1 MRRHRPTLLA
11 VALPVAL
18 FLAVAAWNA
27 AAGKPLL
34 RGDCPYYYATS
45 LSLLQDGDLSLAGQ
59 ISNSSVHSGQIS
71 LDRFGRP
78 VPKHPPL
85 LALAALPFVAAG
97 GETGVLVFNLL
108 QLALLLVVVERLAR
122 RFASP
127 WAAAAAVA
135 LTGVASFLP
144 AYAWNFS
151 PDVFA
156 TLLLTASLLALPA
169 ATAPAQDEE
178 SEPGERRGDGSPA
191 VTWRHAAAGVLFGLA
206 CVAKL
211 ATVLLAPAVLLL
223 AGRRLRSLA
232 ALAAGVALPLAL
244 YGLLN
249 LHLFGSPTVTS
260 YDRIVHREA
269 DGVRLHSTR
278 EDFHQPLGRGLAVQL
293 LDQRRGLLW
302 TAPLA
307 LVALAALPLLARRR
321 PAAALAVAWT
331 ALVLLLFYARYDWWW
346 TSEYGNRFLMPA
358 VVLAALPLAALAE
371 RVATTPPA

>member
-1 MRRHRPTLLA
+1 VRRHRPTLLA

-71 LDRFGRP
+71 IDRFGRP

-108 QLALLLVVVERLAR
+108 QLALLLVVAERLAR

-135 LTGVASFLP
+135 LTGIASFLP

-156 TLLLTASLLALPA
+156 TLLLMAALLALPA
-169 ATAPAQDEE
+169 ATAPEE
-178 SEPGERRGDGSPA
+178 DGDGSPA
-191 VTWRHAAAGVLFGLA
+191 VTWRHAVAGGLFGLA

-211 ATVLLAPAVLLL
+211 TTVLLAPALLLL
-223 AGRRLRSLA
+223 AGRRLRPLV

-278 EDFHQPLGRGLAVQL
+278 EDFHQPLGRGLVVQL

-358 VVLAALPLAALAE
+358 VVLAALPLAVLAD